1 MTQQTFTRDRQ
12 PTGLPATMP
21 VGSATGSATGPSTGD
36 STGAGHRDRRVARLS
51 WRSVGPDLAY
61 LTSGFFLSL
70 FSFVLLLTLF
80 VLGVSTAVLWIG
92 LPILGFALL
101 TASWFARENREL
113 LRRWGDPV
121 AEPVHRW
128 SSRRRVLSM
137 LLDAQAWRELL
148 HGTLITLPLRIF
160 TFVVPVSWLAAG
172 LGGVTWFIW
181 GVFLPRD
188 DYNGVAWLLVHGA
201 GLDLGSNRY
210 LAEAGTM
217 FVSGVI
223 LLLLAPVVTRLCALA
238 DASVARILIGGHWSA
253 AGDGSD
259 R

>member
-1 MTQQTFTRDRQ
+1 MTTQTFLRDRR
-12 PTGLPATMP
+12 PTGAHAS
-21 VGSATGSATGPSTGD
+21 VD
-36 STGAGHRDRRVARLS
+36 SHHDRRVARLS

-80 VLGVSTAVLWIG
+80 VLGVSTLVLWIG

-121 AEPVHRW
+121 AEPAHHW
-128 SSRRRVLSM
+128 SARRRLLSM

-148 HGTLITLPLRIF
+148 HGTLITLPLRII

-172 LGGVTWFIW
+172 LGAVTWFIW
-181 GVFLPRD
+181 GVFLPRDD

-201 GLDLGSNRY
+201 GLDLGGNSY
-210 LAEAGTM
+210 LVEAGAM

-223 LLLLAPVVTRLCALA
+223 LLLLAPVVTRLCALV
-238 DASVARILIGGHWSA
+238 DASVARVLIGGQWSA
-253 AGDGSD
+253 RIDGSD